1 MPQTKKILLLG
12 DSHTYGDGLPD
23 VGHNEPWKE
32 FSKKT
37 WPYYIFKEE
46 FINNKSFPGNA
57 NDIISLNLV
66 RNIDKT
72 NLVIIMFTYQ
82 ERQHL
87 IRKGYNFVTSHNY
100 TKPISDNGDENWVAK
115 QLVKKFE
122 EQNKK
127 FIIEHH
133 EDILLEIKYLKNIL
147 FCQSLCESK
156 KVDYF
161 FTLVQHRPKIK
172 IEGSVKKF
180 RDALVD
186 NIKWK
191 KIFLVE
197 NQFGFTD
204 YAKQIGANRG
214 LDEQHWDIEYHKT
227 FGNLFKNILK
237 QDRKIKNYLL

>member
-72 NLVIIMFTYQ
+72 NLVIIMFTHQ

-115 QLVKKFE
+115 QIAEKDKERDQKFVLD
-122 EQNKK
+122 N
-127 FIIEHH
+127 F
-133 EDILLEIKYLKNIL
+133 DDNFLEIMFLKNIL
-147 FCQSLCESK
+147 WCQFFCESK
-156 KVDYF
+156 NIEYYF
-161 FTLVQHRPKIK
+161 TMVTKRQKTKMKQSLELYRDSLYDSINWRNIFL
-172 IEGSVKKF
+172 IEGKYGF
-180 RDALVD
+180 ADYGIQTNAERGND
-186 NIKWK
+186 NSH
-191 KIFLVE
+191 
-197 NQFGFTD
+197 FGID
-204 YAKQIGANRG
+204 
-214 LDEQHWDIEYHKT
+214 YHKM
-227 FGNLFKNILK
+227 FAGHFLDWINNKK
-237 QDRKIKNYLL
+237 QV